1 MRVLVVGSGGR
12 EHALIWKLAQS
23 PQVTK
28 LYCAPGNAGVETE
41 AECPAIAATDI
52 DTLLDF
58 ARTNAVDL
66 TVIGPEAPLMGG
78 IVDRFQSA
86 RLRVFGPTKRAAQ
99 IEGSKSFAKDFMQRH
114 GIPTAAYQTFT
125 DESAA
130 LKFLAAKQMPIVI
143 KSDGLMAGKGV
154 VVAHSRDEA
163 EASVRRWLAAPGGRI
178 VIEECLVG
186 EEISLMA
193 FVDGRVVRPMAA
205 AQDHKPVFDND
216 RGPNTGGM
224 GAYSP
229 VPQIPLESLKTAVET
244 ILQPTADGLVSEG
257 ISFHG
262 VLYGGLMMTDEGP
275 KVIEFN
281 ARFGDPETQV
291 ILPRMQTDLLD
302 VLLATVE
309 HRLAD
314 ISLEWSSEAA
324 TAVVAASPGYP
335 GDYPKGS
342 PIEGLDELP
351 QGVLCFHAGTKWADG
366 RLVTNGGRV
375 LSVVGRAS
383 NPADAAARAYE
394 SLENIQFSGI
404 HFRTDIGRKPF

>member
-205 AQDHKPVFDND
+205 GFA
-216 RGPNTGGM
+216 
-224 GAYSP
+224 
-229 VPQIPLESLKTAVET
+229 
-244 ILQPTADGLVSEG
+244 
-257 ISFHG
+257 
-262 VLYGGLMMTDEGP
+262 
-275 KVIEFN
+275 
-281 ARFGDPETQV
+281 
-291 ILPRMQTDLLD
+291 
-302 VLLATVE
+302 
-309 HRLAD
+309 
-314 ISLEWSSEAA
+314 
-324 TAVVAASPGYP
+324 
-335 GDYPKGS
+335 
-342 PIEGLDELP
+342 
-351 QGVLCFHAGTKWADG
+351 
-366 RLVTNGGRV
+366 
-375 LSVVGRAS
+375 
-383 NPADAAARAYE
+383 
-394 SLENIQFSGI
+394 
-404 HFRTDIGRKPF
+404 